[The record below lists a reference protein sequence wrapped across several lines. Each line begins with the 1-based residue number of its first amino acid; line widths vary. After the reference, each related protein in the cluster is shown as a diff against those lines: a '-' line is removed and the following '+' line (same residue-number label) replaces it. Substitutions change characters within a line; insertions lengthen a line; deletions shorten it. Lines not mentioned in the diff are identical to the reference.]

1 MLRTIAITLVLL
13 LSVGIML
20 PFANSAHG
28 IRQSTQVTQKKS
40 KRYRSH
46 AWWRR
51 YRARLRAKRAAEE
64 LARRNAM
71 MAIPQTLATAVP
83 QNMTVGDLTA
93 VAGPA
98 SPASQAKNS
107 MSFNEL
113 PPLAM
118 RAPATIQTSDANV
131 ARATTPSMRS
141 ITEPIAIPPAA
152 PVRSAAAAPVV
163 SVAAAPVVSV
173 AAAPVVSVAAAPV
186 VVSAAATP
194 AIPANATVSAHAAVS
209 ATRPRVV
216 NSVRPVIA
224 PGSAPAKLPGQ
235 MNLSVVALS
244 RPNPIFL
251 TQREQ
256 KKMLA
261 GVPIADL
268 KRMVIDKMVNNGGWV
283 VNDFVREV
291 NGNRVFVVTGRT
303 PKDALTPEKAWTF
316 YFTEAGGRVYGLTTE
331 APVEHAGRMTVEAE
345 RFIESLRAKSE
356 ATRE

>member
-13 LSVGIML
+13 LSAGIML

-28 IRQSTQVTQKKS
+28 LRQSTQVTQKKS
-40 KRYRSH
+40 KRHRSR

-51 YRARLRAKRAAEE
+51 YRARMRARRAAEE
-64 LARRNAM
+64 LARRNTM
-71 MAIPQTLATAVP
+71 MAIPQNIA
-83 QNMTVGDLTA
+83 MSDLSA

-98 SPASQAKNS
+98 SPSLPANARSA
-107 MSFNEL
+107 SFNEL
-113 PPLAM
+113 PPAVM
-118 RAPATIQTSDANV
+118 TAPITIETTDVSVAQTTAPSV
-131 ARATTPSMRS
+131 RPTTAPF
-141 ITEPIAIPPAA
+141 AIPAVVPVTTA
-152 PVRSAAAAPVV
+152 PAAAAT
-163 SVAAAPVVSV
+163 A
-173 AAAPVVSVAAAPV
+173 
-186 VVSAAATP
+186 
-194 AIPANATVSAHAAVS
+194 SAHAAVN

-216 NSVRPVIA
+216 NAIRPVIA
-224 PGSAPAKLPGQ
+224 PGSTTKLPGQ

-261 GVPIADL
+261 GVPVADL
-268 KRMVIDKMVNNGGWV
+268 RRIVIDKMVSSGGWV

-291 NGNRVFVVTGRT
+291 NGNRVFVVTART

-331 APVEHAGRMTVEAE
+331 APVEYAQRMSAEAE

-356 ATRE
+356 GTKE

>member
-1 MLRTIAITLVLL
+1 MLRTIAISLVLL
-13 LSVGIML
+13 LSVGVML

-28 IRQSTQVTQKKS
+28 IRQSAQVTQKKS
-40 KRYRSH
+40 KRYRSR

-51 YRARLRAKRAAEE
+51 YRARLRARRAAEE
-64 LARRNAM
+64 LARRNSM
-71 MAIPQTLATAVP
+71 MALP
-83 QNMTVGDLTA
+83 QNLVVSDLSA

-98 SPASQAKNS
+98 SPS
-107 MSFNEL
+107 MTANAGSSSLKEL
-113 PPLAM
+113 PPLPMSAPITIDTPDASVAQTTSTSA
-118 RAPATIQTSDANV
+118 RSTRAQFAVPAEAPVAPAVSAP
-131 ARATTPSMRS
+131 A
-141 ITEPIAIPPAA
+141 PAA
-152 PVRSAAAAPVV
+152 
-163 SVAAAPVVSV
+163 
-173 AAAPVVSVAAAPV
+173 
-186 VVSAAATP
+186 TD
-194 AIPANATVSAHAAVS
+194 TVSAHAAVS

-216 NSVRPVIA
+216 NAARPVSA
-224 PGSAPAKLPGQ
+224 PGNATKLPGQ

-261 GVPIADL
+261 GVPVADL
-268 KRMVIDKMVNNGGWV
+268 KRIVIDKMVTNGGWV

-291 NGNRVFVVTGRT
+291 NGSRVFVVTART

-331 APVEHAGRMTVEAE
+331 APVEYAERMSAEAE

-356 ATRE
+356 GTKE

>member
-13 LSVGIML
+13 LSVGVML

-28 IRQSTQVTQKKS
+28 IRQSTQITKKKS
-40 KRYRSH
+40 KRYRSR

-71 MAIPQTLATAVP
+71 MAIPQNLATALP
-83 QNMTVGDLTA
+83 QNVATGHLSV

-98 SPASQAKNS
+98 SPSVPAKTTS
-107 MSFNEL
+107 LSFNDL
-113 PPLAM
+113 PPRAM
-118 RAPATIQTSDANV
+118 RAPATIQTDVTA
-131 ARATTPSMRS
+131 ARATRPSMRS
-141 ITEPIAIPPAA
+141 ITEPIAIPPVALVMPVAVA
-152 PVRSAAAAPVV
+152 PAMPLAVAP
-163 SVAAAPVVSV
+163 AM
-173 AAAPVVSVAAAPV
+173 
-186 VVSAAATP
+186 AATAAP

-216 NSVRPVIA
+216 NAVRPVIA
-224 PGSAPAKLPGQ
+224 PASAAKLPGQ
-235 MNLSVVALS
+235 MNLSIVALS

-261 GVPIADL
+261 GVPVADL
-268 KRMVIDKMVNNGGWV
+268 KRIVIDKMVNNGGWV
-283 VNDFVREV
+283 VNDFIREV
-291 NGNRVFVVTGRT
+291 NGARVFVVTGRT

-316 YFTEAGGRVYGLTTE
+316 YFTESDGRVYGLTTE
-331 APVEHAGRMTVEAE
+331 SPVEYAERMTIEAE
-345 RFIESLRAKSE
+345 RFIQSLRAKSE
-356 ATRE
+356 GGKE